1 MNKNIFFFFQMKKD
15 LHDEGTSTFITALLS
30 VTFSPLLHHRSTR
43 IDGHVLRQIISG
55 GDRHTW
61 RIAVRGTLS
70 GGQAPQRWTRGELLL
85 LRSSLA
91 THHAGLLKAMEC
103 LRRSGRGHK

>member
-1 MNKNIFFFFQMKKD
+1 MKKD
-15 LHDEGTSTFITALLS
+15 LHDEGTSTFITALLN
-30 VTFSPLLHHRSTR
+30 VTFSPLLRHRPTR
-43 IDGHVLRQIISG
+43 IDGHVLRRIISG

-61 RIAVRGTLS
+61 RIAVWGTLS
-70 GGQAPQRWTRGELLL
+70 GGHAPQRWTRGELL